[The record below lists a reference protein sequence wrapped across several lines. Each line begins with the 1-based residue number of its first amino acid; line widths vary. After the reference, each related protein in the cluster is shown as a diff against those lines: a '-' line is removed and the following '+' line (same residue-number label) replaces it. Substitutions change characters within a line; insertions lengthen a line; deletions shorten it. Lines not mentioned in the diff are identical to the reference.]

1 VNVTVVWAAPGVA
14 DVVPVVLDAGATVA
28 DAVAQ
33 SRLADDYGLVL
44 TRLAVAIFGKRVA
57 WDSPVADGD
66 RVEITRPLVSD
77 PKEARKRRAQETTRP
92 TMVQKAK
99 P

>member
-1 VNVTVVWAAPGVA
+1 MNVKVAWVVPGVA

-33 SRLADDYGLVL
+33 SRLADDHGLAL
-44 TRLAVAIFGKRVA
+44 ARLSVAIFGKRVS

-66 RVEITRPLVSD
+66 RVELTRPLLVD
-77 PKEARKRRAQETTRP
+77 PKEARRRRAREKTLPKMVPTT
-92 TMVQKAK
+92 K
-99 P
+99 